1 MTADVRKKVIESAK
15 KCDIDFLAI
24 AILDIGIKSK
34 IASNQNR
41 EINVSVQGQVWDIQK
56 KLPRVIA
63 SIGPITSGMNEKDDL
78 TAIKKALQT
87 PSEEVAKGLVDQLN
101 AKNIN

>member
-1 MTADVRKKVIESAK
+1 M
-15 KCDIDFLAI
+15 
-24 AILDIGIKSK
+24 IGIFCGGGALGGGYALSMRPGK
-34 IASNQNR
+34 
-41 EINVSVQGQVWDIQK
+41 VGV
-56 KLPRVIA
+56 
-63 SIGPITSGMNEKDDL
+63 NEKDDL

>member
-1 MTADVRKKVIESAK
+1 MIL
-15 KCDIDFLAI
+15 IFHI
-24 AILDIGIKSK
+24 ALVLDIRIKSK

-63 SIGPITSGMNEKDDL
+63 SIGPISSGGMKDDL

-87 PSEEVAKGLVDQLN
+87 PSEEVAKGLVDQLS
-101 AKNIN
+101 AKYKLRSLL

>member
-41 EINVSVQGQVWDIQK
+41 NKCFCS
-56 KLPRVIA
+56 R
-63 SIGPITSGMNEKDDL
+63 TSLGY
-78 TAIKKALQT
+78 T
-87 PSEEVAKGLVDQLN
+87 
-101 AKNIN
+101 KNYQEL